1 MELERTGRIRRWWWW
16 HCQGGLVSHCS
27 PFALSVLP
35 QLLVHDGVDGS
46 DGSVLLLEQKKSQ
59 LGLEKHQ

>member
-1 MELERTGRIRRWWWW
+1 M
-16 HCQGGLVSHCS
+16 SHCS